1 MTFSFKQSTAI
12 KDYFE
17 LIFKD
22 GEPYASI
29 IENPSSGTYF
39 GQDVNGL
46 KVEATTVVAVKAALF
61 NPTHTKPS

>member
-22 GEPYASI
+22 DEPYASI
-29 IENPSSGTYF
+29 IEIPSSGTYL
-39 GQDVNGL
+39 GQNVDGL
-46 KVEATTVVAVKAALF
+46 KVEETTVVAVKAALF

>member
-12 KDYFE
+12 ESYFE
-17 LIFKD
+17 LISKD

-29 IENPSSGTYF
+29 IEIPSSGTYF

-46 KVEATTVVAVKAALF
+46 KVEETTVVAVKAALF
-61 NPTHTKPS
+61 NSTHTNPS

>member
-12 KDYFE
+12 ESYFE
-17 LIFKD
+17 LISKD

-29 IENPSSGTYF
+29 IEIPSSGTYL

-46 KVEATTVVAVKAALF
+46 KVEETTVVAVKAALF
-61 NPTHTKPS
+61 NSTHTNPS

>member
-29 IENPSSGTYF
+29 IEIPSSGTYL
-39 GQDVNGL
+39 GQNVDGL
-46 KVEATTVVAVKAALF
+46 KVEETTVVAVKAALF
-61 NPTHTKPS
+61 NPTRTKPN

>member
-1 MTFSFKQSTAI
+1 MTYTFKKSNAVES
-12 KDYFE
+12 YFE
-17 LIFKD
+17 LISKD

-61 NPTHTKPS
+61 NPTRTKPS